1 MSKDLASE
9 HIRLME
15 GRIEEQLNKIEFRQR
30 NARSARLA
38 VTYVAGWKASHWPTL
53 GFCAALATN
62 SFLREIGLAEGP
74 PERWHGLRRVTS
86 MVGTG
91 GDGCPTTDVFPTPA
105 TAQEEIADG
114 RS

>member
-1 MSKDLASE
+1 
-9 HIRLME
+9 ME
-15 GRIEEQLNKIEFRQR
+15 GRIEEQLNKIEKFRGA
-30 NARSARLA
+30 NSTDAMKRLKLLQHA
-38 VTYVAGWKASHWPTL
+38 LQEMRGQLGSLSLREPTL

-62 SFLREIGLAEGP
+62 SFLREIGLSEAP